1 MENALISVIVP
12 VYNAEKYLA
21 ECVQSIISQTYRNL
35 EIILVDDGSK
45 DSSGSIC
52 DSFAEKD
59 SRIKVIHQENAGV
72 SAARNHGL
80 DECHGEY
87 VSFVDSDDYY
97 STNLFESAVRL
108 STMFTPPDL
117 FEFSISF
124 TDTFGNISRTDSS
137 AIPKNTPINIDFIRS
152 AIIPS
157 LIHVN
162 KNTTGFGAW
171 VTNKLFKKSI
181 LDNHNIRFDNN
192 LKIWEDGIF
201 TVEYLKYTNSIISID
216 INGYHYRDTPKS
228 LSEKHENQIYDFAF
242 KIYDK
247 YRQLY
252 FDEYNFDTDFAKKYR
267 FDLIHGITMRE
278 FGFLSGKLISKDEIR
293 KTIECGLSNKQM
305 ATWLFNVKRT
315 NPFFL
320 TIEILLRLKLTATA
334 VSVYQ
339 LYYTLKN
346 QQKT

>member
-1 MENALISVIVP
+1 M
-12 VYNAEKYLA
+12 
-21 ECVQSIISQTYRNL
+21 
-35 EIILVDDGSK
+35 
-45 DSSGSIC
+45 
-52 DSFAEKD
+52 
-59 SRIKVIHQENAGV
+59 
-72 SAARNHGL
+72 
-80 DECHGEY
+80 
-87 VSFVDSDDYY
+87 
-97 STNLFESAVRL
+97 
-108 STMFTPPDL
+108 